1 MISPDL
7 GSRRDIKPVLPQRD
21 SKLNGQPDVA
31 DNMRLENDG
40 DALVPSQNV
49 EPEVY
54 YNMGSIIKVGVTVG
68 LV

>member
-1 MISPDL
+1 MLSPEL

-54 YNMGSIIKVGVTVG
+54 YNMGSIIKVRVTVG